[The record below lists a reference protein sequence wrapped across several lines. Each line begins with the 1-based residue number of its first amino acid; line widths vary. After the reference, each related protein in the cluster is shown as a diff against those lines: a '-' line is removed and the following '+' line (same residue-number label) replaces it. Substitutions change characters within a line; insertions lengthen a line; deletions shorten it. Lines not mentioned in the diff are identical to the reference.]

1 MRAAALEKVSW
12 SRWASRCCSPVPPKS
27 PFQRPVSRV
36 RKNSY
41 RVLSFRWTRR
51 SGTPATSDRGQ
62 PPVVRQCSRPRPA
75 EALLYRLA
83 VVVCLLFCCSAA
95 LAHYPCTPP
104 ICDPTTAD
112 GLRQCAA
119 KADWITEGTIE
130 QLTDHYGPHCEPFGC
145 SSQWY
150 GVTVTLGTD
159 MKMLK
164 GAIVAGRPSDMPG
177 RSDMVK
183 SASHCFSRFVKIRPA
198 MIGQRVRL
206 FGTERSVGPNT
217 GPGFFAFE
225 MLAQ

>member
-1 MRAAALEKVSW
+1 
-12 SRWASRCCSPVPPKS
+12 
-27 PFQRPVSRV
+27 
-36 RKNSY
+36 
-41 RVLSFRWTRR
+41 
-51 SGTPATSDRGQ
+51 
-62 PPVVRQCSRPRPA
+62 
-75 EALLYRLA
+75 
-83 VVVCLLFCCSAA
+83 LFFCSAA
-95 LAHYPCTPP
+95 LASYPCTPP

-130 QLTDHYGPHCEPFGC
+130 QLTDNYGPHCEPFGC

-183 SASHCFSRFVKIRPA
+183 SASHCFSRFVKITPA

-206 FGTERSVGPNT
+206 FGTEKSVGPNT